1 MPGSTVESLF
11 KPVHLAEH
19 ARRLARTQTVDLGDT
34 RGRPLRPI
42 LREALGDLAAAYR
55 ALAVTGR
62 EGEPLTPA
70 AEWLL
75 DNYYIVR
82 DQLLEAGE
90 TLPRAYYRV
99 LPKLTTGPYA
109 GLPRVYEIAETL
121 AGLTD
126 NAVSLEQLRSFVE
139 GYQEVELLTLAELWA
154 VPILLRV
161 VLAQRAASLALPMRE
176 ALADRQAAATWA
188 ERIVEAA
195 RRDGSLVV
203 GVLAELARERAPL
216 SGPFTLALAASLQD
230 AGGNPPAVEWLEQ
243 RLRARRL
250 SLDDVDR
257 LVTQRETQWQG
268 SLSNAVL
275 ALRAA
280 TEADWSSFV
289 EGLSAVEQTLREDP
303 AGAYAQMDRLSRDDY
318 RHEVERIA
326 RRSPET
332 EFGVAERAVAL
343 AREAAE
349 ADERVPASDH
359 VGYWLVGRGSRALG
373 KAAGYRPRLS
383 RRLFWLSQ
391 RHPTN
396 VYLGSISLV
405 TAIGLLVSVLVADAA
420 GATAGWLALT
430 VAAAFLPVL
439 DFAVT
444 FVNWNVVRFL
454 PPKRLPRLAFRDGIP
469 AEDRTFVVI
478 PTLITSP
485 AHAREM
491 VERLEVHALANPD
504 AALRFALLTDWA
516 DAPAKTVPGD
526 DETVEAARQAIR
538 RLNERDRTARAQGDG
553 AVAGDRFF
561 LLHRERLWNEA
572 QGVWMGWERK
582 RGKLEEF
589 NDLLRDSEAET
600 SYVVVEGDLREV
612 TADDAVRYVLTLD
625 ADTRTA
631 PDGARALVATA
642 SHPLNRPQYSAATG
656 RVIQGYGVLQPRVSI
671 SPESG
676 RQTLFARVYAGRPGV
691 DPYTTAV
698 SDAYMDLFGEGIY
711 TGKGL
716 YDVDAF
722 RQSLAGA
729 VPENAVLSHD
739 LLEGNHARAAL
750 ATGVEVFDDF
760 PSRYASFAARQ
771 HRWVRGDWQLLPW
784 LMPRVRDARGEWRRN
799 PLSVVGRWKLF
810 DNLRRSLT
818 PPALLLFLLLAWT
831 VLPGSPF
838 VWTLIALFV
847 LAFPIYAPA
856 AHGFL
861 FQPPDTVTSSWF
873 RLVWSDVQMHARQ
886 IGLSVI
892 FLAHQSVVM
901 LNAIGRTLV
910 RLVTRRNLLEWT
922 TAQQAEESARDIPRS
937 MWASVAWGLVVLAL
951 VTLAEPIAWITALP
965 FAAAWIAAPWVARRV
980 SRPYTMEAYALTGDD
995 RLRLRRIARRT
1006 WRFFDDI
1013 LGDDDGWL
1021 PPDNLQSEPAQG
1033 LARRTSP
1040 TNIGLAF
1047 NAVQAARDLG
1057 YLGRIEEVRRLGK
1070 MMDAV
1075 EGLERYRGHLYNW
1088 YSTETGAVL
1097 APRYV
1102 STVDSGNLAGALLTL
1117 KQGLLETA
1125 EAVWPNPALL
1135 DGLADTFS
1143 EADPASGGRRE
1154 AADAFRRTL
1163 AEPAPRGLGAWHA
1176 RLGALD
1182 GHARTLAASVAG
1194 DPPKARRWAEAL
1206 AAETRRAV
1214 AEVETFAPWLADGTA
1229 LPADVHDD
1237 LDTATTLGGLALR
1250 LEIHGPEADLPVLA
1264 EAAEALAS
1272 LFAQTHSLAERAN
1285 ALVREMDFRPL
1296 YDPERDLFRIGYDA
1310 GMARQDRYTYD
1321 LLASEARL
1329 ASLLAIAKG
1338 EAPPEHWFHLSRPT
1352 RVTRARR
1359 ALLSWSGTMF
1369 EYLMPVIYTRLYE
1382 RTLLYDAC
1390 YNAVSLQRLY
1400 GRSKDRPWGI
1410 SESAYA
1416 HLDLHLTYQYRAF
1429 GVPYLGLKRGLADD
1443 YVVSPYSTLLALL
1456 VRPERALSNLDRL
1469 DAAGAFGDYGYYEA
1483 LDYTPSRVTSPR
1495 GEGEPPRE
1503 IVRSYMVHHQGMGLL
1518 ALANALG
1525 GNVFQERFH
1534 RDPLVRSVEIL
1545 LQERVPTVVEK
1556 IDPHPLD
1563 DTEVDLVEIAP
1574 VEARVERYGIES
1586 TQGPTPHG
1594 ALLSNGRYSTLLT
1607 TSGTGVSR
1615 FADIALTRWHGDRTR
1630 DADGFFLYVRD
1641 VESGQYWSAAA
1652 QPVTSA
1658 LPPDRYDVWVHTNK
1672 VETARVDD
1680 WIETFTE
1687 TVVSPEDDAEVRR
1700 VTITNYADRPR
1711 TIELTSYAEVVLQP
1725 PAGDLGHP
1733 AFSKLFVETEYLPKN
1748 NALLATR
1755 RPRAEGDVRRWLV
1768 HSVADK
1774 GLARADRATIS
1785 PLQYETDR
1793 MRFLGRGRTL
1803 DRPAA
1808 MDAGARLSRT
1818 AGPVLDPIVSLR
1830 RVVTLQPKQSAQ
1842 VVFSLAVAG
1851 TRDEAERLAE
1861 RYDHPDAAQR
1871 AFDLASTYGL
1881 VELGHLGLTGE
1892 QALGAQELAGRL
1904 LYGDPGLAAPAS
1916 VRERNVRPQSGL
1928 WAYGISGDLPILLF
1942 RTDSMAEVDAF
1953 RVLLKTHA
1961 FWRRRGFEV
1970 DLVVLNDHPPSY
1982 ADSLQEALTQAVET
1996 SPQRALLNQ
2005 RGGIF
2010 IRRTDGIS
2018 EEDLTLLLS
2027 AARVVLDGEVPPL
2040 LETPSRSEDEAAAS
2054 QKGRPDDDQ
2063 IDVGPESVPQDPE
2076 AGPSVPE
2083 APAALRL
2090 APAATPVRRAL
2101 PARHLEAAARLSAS
2115 GVETRPAAVPSGE
2128 DLAFFNGTGGFTDD
2142 GRAYVVRQR
2151 GGFEEDRTPLP
2162 WINVVANRAAGFTA
2176 TESGE
2181 GYTWARNSQQNKLTP
2196 WSNDPV
2202 TDPAGEALYLRDDEA
2217 GVFWTPT
2224 PRPAPAATLYETRHG
2239 WGYSTWTA
2247 EWAGLKTET
2256 TAFVPRRDPLKVV
2269 RLRITNTG
2277 AGTRRLSLYRYA
2289 ELVLGERREP
2299 NAPYIV
2305 VQRDAESGALV
2316 ARNPY
2321 NTTFGG
2327 RLAFAAVG
2335 GADTASVSARR
2346 AAFLGRN
2353 GHASAPEAV
2362 AAGGPLDGV
2371 LATDLDPCMAFHVPL
2386 ALDPGET
2393 REVVFLFGQ
2402 AKTAAEIQT
2411 LVDRYSDPAAADLAL
2426 SEVTA
2431 FWEETL
2437 GAVHVQTPAPDLD
2450 VLVNGWLLYQN
2461 LSCRLWGRSA
2471 FYQSGGAY
2479 GFRDQLQDSLALIY
2493 TRPDLTRAQI
2503 LKNAAHQFEEGD
2515 VLHWWHPVT
2524 GAGIRTRFSDDLL
2537 WLPYAVAFALATT
2550 GDETLLDE
2558 EAPFLTARH
2567 LEAGEDEVFLTPQ
2580 TSGEHGSVYEHA
2592 CRAIDISL
2600 TAGRH
2605 GLPLMGSGDWND
2617 GMNRIGNEGEGESVW
2632 LGFFLAHILERFVPI
2647 CEGRNDRQRAE
2658 RYRTYLTSLKTA
2670 LNADG
2675 WDGQWYRRA
2684 FYDDGTPV
2692 GSATSDEC
2700 RIDAIAQGW
2709 SIISGVAPP
2718 DRARSVLDAV
2728 DQHLVDEHAGII
2740 RLLTPPF
2747 DLTGH
2752 DPGYIKGYLPGVREN
2767 GGQYTHGVL
2776 WAVRA
2781 FAEAGRTDRAAD
2793 LLRMILPLNHARTP
2807 AAVDRYKTEPY
2818 AVAADVYSVE
2828 PHVGRGGW
2836 TWYTG
2841 SAGWMWRVSVETVL
2855 GLRREAEALCL
2866 TPRVPDDWD
2875 RFSLRYRTDARG
2887 TVYTVHAERDGPGGV
2902 TSAEV
2907 DGQPVTVE
2915 DATARVP
2922 LVSDGA
2928 AHAVVLRLGV
2938 AASG

>member
-1 MPGSTVESLF
+1 MSGPTVESLF

-19 ARRLARTQTVDLGDT
+19 ARRLARTQTVEADEG
-34 RGRPLRPI
+34 RGRPLRPL
-42 LREALGDLAAAYR
+42 LRDALADLTGAYR
-55 ALAVTGR
+55 ALAVSGR
-62 EGEPLTPA
+62 AGETLTPA

-75 DNYYIVR
+75 DNFHVVR
-82 DQLLEAGE
+82 DQLREAE
-90 TLPRAYYRV
+90 DALPRAYYRL
-99 LPKLTTGPYA
+99 LPKLKVGPYQ
-109 GLPRVYEIAETL
+109 GLPRAYEIVETL
-121 AGLTD
+121 AELTD
-126 NAVSLEQLRSFVE
+126 NAADPEHLEAFVR

-154 VPILLRV
+154 LPILLRM
-161 VLAQRAASLALPMRE
+161 VLAQRVAALAAPMHE
-176 ALADRQAAATWA
+176 ALDDRHAAAEW
-188 ERIVEAA
+188 AA
-195 RRDGSLVV
+195 RIAETGREDPSEVV
-203 GVLAELARERAPL
+203 HVLAEMARERAPL
-216 SGPFTLALAASLQD
+216 SSPFVLALAGTLQ
-230 AGGNPPAVEWLEQ
+230 AQGGNATALAWVEH
-243 RLRARRL
+243 RLRARRV
-250 SLDDVDR
+250 SLDDVER
-257 LVTQRETQWQG
+257 LETQRETQWQA
-268 SLSNAVL
+268 SIANAIL
-275 ALRAA
+275 AVRAVA
-280 TEADWSSFV
+280 EADWTVFV
-289 EGLSAVEQTLREDP
+289 EALSGVEQMLREDP
-303 AGAYAQMDRLSRDDY
+303 AGVYARMDKATRDDY
-318 RHEVERIA
+318 RHHVERLA
-326 RRSPET
+326 RHSPET
-332 EFGVAERAVAL
+332 EFGVAERALAL

-349 ADERVPASDH
+349 AEERVPASDH
-359 VGYWLVGRGSRALG
+359 VGYWLVGRGAKAMG
-373 KAAGYRPRLS
+373 KAVGYHAPLGRRVLRLA
-383 RRLFWLSQ
+383 
-391 RHPTN
+391 RHYPT
-396 VYLGSISLV
+396 VTYLGSISLV
-405 TAIGLLVSVLVADAA
+405 TALGLALSVWIADASGASA
-420 GATAGWLALT
+420 GLLALT
-430 VAAAFLPVL
+430 VAAAFLPLL

-454 PPKRLPRLAFRDGIP
+454 PPHRLPRLDFSDGIP
-469 AEDRTFVVI
+469 AEDRTFVVV
-478 PTLITSP
+478 PTLLTSP
-485 AHAREM
+485 EHAREM

-504 AALRFALLTDWA
+504 AALRYALLSDWA
-516 DAPAKTVPGD
+516 DAPEKEAPGD
-526 DETVEAARQAIR
+526 AATLAAAREAVRQ
-538 RLNERDRTARAQGDG
+538 LNERVRAARAQGDG
-553 AVAGDRFF
+553 APGGDRFF
-561 LLHRERLWNEA
+561 LLHRERRWNEA

-589 NDLLRDSEAET
+589 NDLLRNPDAAT
-600 SYVVVEGDLREV
+600 SFIAVEGDLRGATEGG
-612 TADDAVRYVLTLD
+612 AVRYVLTLD

-642 SHPLNRPQYSAATG
+642 AHPLNRPQYSVDAG
-656 RVIQGYGVLQPRVSI
+656 RVTEGYGVFQPRVSI

-676 RQTLFARVYAGRPGV
+676 RQTLFARIYAGRPGV

-722 RQSLAGA
+722 RHTLGGA
-729 VPENAVLSHD
+729 VRENSVLSHD

-760 PSRYASFAARQ
+760 PSRYASFSSRL

-784 LMPRVRDARGEWRRN
+784 LMPRVKDAAGRWRKN

-818 PPALLLFLLLAWT
+818 PPALLVFLLLAWT

-861 FQPPDTVTSSWF
+861 FQPPDTVTSSWL
-873 RLVWSDVQMHARQ
+873 RLLWADVKMHAQQ
-886 IGLSVI
+886 IGLSVA
-892 FLAHQSVVM
+892 FLAHQSVVV
-901 LNAIGRTLV
+901 LDAIGQTLW
-910 RLVTRRNLLEWT
+910 RLFVSRKNLLEWT
-922 TAQQAEESARDIPRS
+922 TAQQAEESARDVPHS
-937 MWASVAWGLVVLAL
+937 MWASVGWGLVVLAA
-951 VTLAEPIAWITALP
+951 VTVAEPIAWFTALP
-965 FAAAWIAAPWVARRV
+965 FAAAWIAAPWLARRV
-980 SRPYTMEAYALTGDD
+980 SRPVVHEEYTFTAGD
-995 RLRLRRIARRT
+995 RQRLRRVARRT
-1006 WRFFDDI
+1006 WRFFDET
-1013 LGDDDGWL
+1013 LSETNRWL
-1021 PPDNLQSEPAQG
+1021 PPDNLQVQPAQG

-1047 NAVQAARDLG
+1047 GAVQAAHDLG
-1057 YLGRIEEVRRLGK
+1057 YLPRTEEVRRLGL
-1070 MMDAV
+1070 MLDSV
-1075 EGLERYRGHLYNW
+1075 EALERYRGHLYNW
-1088 YSTETGAVL
+1088 YSTETGAVM

-1117 KQGLLETA
+1117 KQGLGETETA
-1125 EAVWPNPALL
+1125 PWPNPAVL
-1135 DGLADTFS
+1135 DGLADTLAEVERS
-1143 EADPASGGRRE
+1143 PGAGRDAASGLRRLLDEPASRGLAAWHERLAALDAQAEALRAQVRGEPEEVRAWATSLAAEARRARAE
-1154 AADAFRRTL
+1154 MEALAPWLTDTALGAETAAD
-1163 AEPAPRGLGAWHA
+1163 
-1176 RLGALD
+1176 LD
-1182 GHARTLAASVAG
+1182 EARTLADLA
-1194 DPPKARRWAEAL
+1194 ARVRRQRDGGETSAALREADEAL
-1206 AAETRRAV
+1206 AALV
-1214 AEVETFAPWLADGTA
+1214 GTA
-1229 LPADVHDD
+1229 RD
-1237 LDTATTLGGLALR
+1237 
-1250 LEIHGPEADLPVLA
+1250 
-1264 EAAEALAS
+1264 
-1272 LFAQTHSLAERAN
+1272 LAERADR
-1285 ALVREMDFRPL
+1285 LVRDMDFRPL
-1296 YDPERDLFRIGYDA
+1296 YDADRDLFRIGYDA
-1310 GMARQDRYTYD
+1310 GMARADAHTYD

-1338 EAPPEHWFHLSRPT
+1338 EAPPEHWFHLGRPT

-1369 EYLMPVIYTRLYE
+1369 EYLMPVLYTRLYE
-1382 RTLLYDAC
+1382 RTLLADAC

-1400 GRSKDRPWGI
+1400 ARTLGGRPWGV
-1410 SESAYA
+1410 SESGYA

-1429 GVPYLGLKRGLADD
+1429 GVPYLGLKRGLGED
-1443 YVVSPYSTLLALL
+1443 YVVAPYATLLALS
-1456 VRPERALSNLDRL
+1456 VRPDRVIPNLDRL
-1469 DAAGAFGDYGYYEA
+1469 DKAGAWGPYGYYEA
-1483 LDYTPSRVTSPR
+1483 VDYTPGRISGTATD
-1495 GEGEPPRE
+1495 GEEPHE
-1503 IVRSYMVHHQGMGLL
+1503 VVRSYMVHHQGMGLL
-1518 ALANALG
+1518 ALTNALR

-1563 DTEVDLVEIAP
+1563 ETEVEPVEIAP
-1574 VEARVERYGIES
+1574 VEARVEHFGIGS
-1586 TQGPTPHG
+1586 TDDPTPHG
-1594 ALLSNGRYSTLLT
+1594 VLLSNGRYSTLLT
-1607 TSGTGVSR
+1607 TSGTGYSR
-1615 FADIALTRWHGDRTR
+1615 YNDVALTRWHGDRTR
-1630 DADGFFLYVRD
+1630 DGDGFFIYVRD
-1641 VESGQYWSAAA
+1641 VESGQYWSATR

-1658 LPPDRYDVWVHTNK
+1658 PPPDRYDVWVHLNK
-1672 VETARVDD
+1672 VETARVDH

-1687 TVVSPEDDAEVRR
+1687 AVVSPEDDIEVRR
-1700 VTITNYADRPR
+1700 VTVTNYDDRPR

-1755 RPRAEGDVRRWLV
+1755 RPRAEGDTRRWLI
-1768 HSVADK
+1768 HAVADQ
-1774 GLARADRATIS
+1774 GLARPERAAIT

-1793 MRFLGRGRTL
+1793 MAFVGRGRTL
-1803 DRPAA
+1803 DQPAA
-1808 MDAGARLSRT
+1808 MDPGARLSRT
-1818 AGPVLDPIVSLR
+1818 AGAVLDPIVSLR

-1842 VVFSLAVAG
+1842 VVFTVAVAD
-1851 TRDEAERLAE
+1851 TREEAERLAE
-1861 RYDHPDAAQR
+1861 RYDHPDASQR
-1871 AFDLASTYGL
+1871 AFELASTYGL

-1892 QALGAQELAGRL
+1892 EALNVQELASRL
-1904 LYGDPGLAAPAS
+1904 LYGDPRLASPAA
-1916 VRERNVRPQSGL
+1916 VRQRNTRSQSGL

-1942 RTDSMAEVDAF
+1942 RTSSLEELDAF
-1953 RVLLKTHA
+1953 RLLLRAHA
-1961 FWRRRGFEV
+1961 FWRRRGLEA

-1982 ADSLQEALTQAVET
+1982 ADNLQEALTQAVEA
-1996 SPQRALLNQ
+1996 SPQRGLLGQ

-2010 IRRTDGIS
+2010 LRRTEGMP

-2027 AARVVLDGEVPPL
+2027 AARVVLHGSVPTLLASATTSELEARAEEVDVAPDQPGADGETARVTERAVPA
-2040 LETPSRSEDEAAAS
+2040 TDEAAA
-2054 QKGRPDDDQ
+2054 
-2063 IDVGPESVPQDPE
+2063 E
-2076 AGPSVPE
+2076 
-2083 APAALRL
+2083 RL
-2090 APAATPVRRAL
+2090 AAAGVEVR
-2101 PARHLEAAARLSAS
+2101 EAAEEP
-2115 GVETRPAAVPSGE
+2115 GGE
-2128 DLAFFNGTGGFTDD
+2128 DLQFFNGYGGFTGD

-2151 GGFEEDRTPLP
+2151 GGAPADRTPLP

-2202 TDPAGEALYLRDDEA
+2202 TDPAGEALYLRDDAA

-2224 PRPAPAATLYETRHG
+2224 PRPAPAPAAYETRHG
-2239 WGYSTWTA
+2239 WGATTWSTAWG
-2247 EWAGLKTET
+2247 GLRTET

-2269 RLRITNTG
+2269 RLRITNESG
-2277 AGTRRLSLYRYA
+2277 AERRLSLYRYA

-2299 NAPYIV
+2299 NAPYV
-2305 VQRDAESGALV
+2305 VVERDEPSGALL
-2316 ARNPY
+2316 AHNPY
-2321 NTTFGG
+2321 NPTFGG

-2335 GADTASVSARR
+2335 GAEVASVSARR

-2362 AAGGPLDGV
+2362 ATGGPLDGR
-2371 LATDLDPCMAFHVPL
+2371 LDTGLDPCAALHVPL
-2386 ALDPGET
+2386 ALAPGET
-2393 REVVFLFGQ
+2393 REVTFLFGQ
-2402 AKTAAEIQT
+2402 AKTADEVRT
-2411 LVDRYSDPAAADLAL
+2411 LVQRYAEPEAADLAL

-2437 GAVHVQTPAPDLD
+2437 GAVQVETPAPDLD

-2515 VLHWWHPVT
+2515 VLHWWHPIT

-2558 EAPFLTARH
+2558 EARFLTARA
-2567 LEAGEDEVFLTPQ
+2567 LEPGEDEVFLTPQ
-2580 TSGEHGSVYEHA
+2580 PSGESGSIYEHA
-2592 CRAIDISL
+2592 CRAIDVSL
-2600 TAGRH
+2600 TTGRH

-2617 GMNRIGNEGEGESVW
+2617 GMNRVGNEGEGESVW
-2632 LGFFLAHILERFVPI
+2632 LGFFLAHILKRFVPI
-2647 CEGRNDRQRAE
+2647 CRARNDRQRAE
-2658 RYRTYLTSLKTA
+2658 RYAAYLADLTRA

-2675 WDGQWYRRA
+2675 WDGHWYRRA
-2684 FYDDGTPV
+2684 FYDDGTPL
-2692 GSATSDEC
+2692 GSASNDEC

-2709 SIISGVAPP
+2709 SVISGVAPP
-2718 DRARSVLDAV
+2718 ERAALALDAV
-2728 DQHLVDEHAGII
+2728 DQHLVDERAGII

-2781 FAEAGRTDRAAD
+2781 FAEAGRHDRAAE

-2807 AAVDRYKTEPY
+2807 AAADRYKTEPY

-2841 SAGWMWRVSVETVL
+2841 SAGWMWRVAVESVL
-2855 GLRREAEALCL
+2855 GLRREPEALRL

-2875 RFSLRYRTDARG
+2875 GFTLRYRTDARG
-2887 TVYTVHAERDGPGGV
+2887 TVYVLRAERVGPGPA
-2902 TSAEV
+2902 SAAEA
-2907 DGQPVTVE
+2907 DGDLLEADAEGTV
-2915 DATARVP
+2915 RVP
-2922 LVSDGA
+2922 LVSDGER
-2928 AHAVVLRLGV
+2928 HEVLVRLGR
-2938 AASG
+2938 A

>member
-19 ARRLARTQTVDLGDT
+19 ARRLARTQTVDT
-34 RGRPLRPI
+34 EESRGRPLRPL
-42 LREALGDLAAAYR
+42 LREAYRDLTETYR
-55 ALAVTGR
+55 ALASAGR
-62 EGEPLTPA
+62 EGETLMPA

-75 DNYYIVR
+75 DNFHVVR
-82 DQLLEAGE
+82 DQLREAE
-90 TLPRAYYRV
+90 DALPRAYYRL
-99 LPKLTTGPYA
+99 LPKLKTGPYQ
-109 GLPRVYEIAETL
+109 GLPRVYEIVETL
-121 AGLTD
+121 AELTD
-126 NAVSLEQLRSFVE
+126 NAADPEHVESFVRAF
-139 GYQEVELLTLAELWA
+139 QEVELLTLAELWA
-154 VPILLRV
+154 LPILLRV
-161 VLAQRAASLALPMRE
+161 VLVQRVAALASPMRE
-176 ALADRQAAATWA
+176 ALADRQAAAEWA
-188 ERIVEAA
+188 GKITKTAEDDSSE
-195 RRDGSLVV
+195 VV
-203 GVLAELARERAPL
+203 HVLAEMAREQAPL
-216 SGPFTLALAASLQD
+216 SGPFALTLAAALQ
-230 AGGNPPAVEWLEQ
+230 AQGGSAPAVEWLEH
-243 RLRARRL
+243 RLRARRV

-257 LVTQRETQWQG
+257 LATQRETQWQA
-268 SLSNAVL
+268 SIANAVI
-275 ALRAA
+275 AVRAA
-280 TEADWSSFV
+280 TKAEWV
-289 EGLSAVEQTLREDP
+289 EVVERLSAVEQTLREDP
-303 AGAYAQMDRLSRDDY
+303 AGVYARMDKATRDDY
-318 RHEVERIA
+318 RHQVERLA

-332 EFGVAERAVAL
+332 EFGVAERALAL

-359 VGYWLVGRGSRALG
+359 VGYWIVGRGSKALG
-373 KAAGYRPRLS
+373 QAVGYHRRLG
-383 RRLFWLSQ
+383 RRLFWVSQ
-391 RHPTN
+391 RHPTA

-405 TAIGLLVSVLVADAA
+405 TAVGLAVSLWIADAA
-420 GATAGWLALT
+420 GADTGLLALT
-430 VAAAFLPVL
+430 VAAAFLPLL

-454 PPKRLPRLAFRDGIP
+454 PPHKLPKLDFSEGIP

-504 AALRFALLTDWA
+504 AALRYALLSDWA
-516 DAPAKTVPGD
+516 DAPEKEMPGD
-526 DETVEAARQAIR
+526 EATVDAARQAIR
-538 RLNERDRTARAQGDG
+538 RLNERSRAARAQGDG
-553 AVAGDRFF
+553 APGGDRFF
-561 LLHRERLWNEA
+561 LLHRERRWNEA

-589 NDLLRDSEAET
+589 NDLLRDPDTET
-600 SYVVVEGDLREV
+600 SYILAEGDIREA
-612 TADDAVRYVLTLD
+612 TRGDAVRYVLTLD
-625 ADTRTA
+625 ADTRTT

-642 SHPLNRPQYSAATG
+642 AHPLNRPQYSIDAG
-656 RVIQGYGVLQPRVSI
+656 RVTEGYGVFQPRVSI

-676 RQTLFARVYAGRPGV
+676 RQTIFARIYAGRPGV

-722 RQSLAGA
+722 RHTLGGA
-729 VPENAVLSHD
+729 VPENTVLSHD

-760 PSRYASFAARQ
+760 PSRYASFAARL

-784 LMPRVRDARGEWRRN
+784 LLPRVKDAGGRWRKN

-818 PPALLLFLLLAWT
+818 PPAILIFLLLAWA

-856 AHGFL
+856 AHGFI
-861 FQPPDTVTSSWF
+861 FQPPDTVTSSWL
-873 RLVWSDVQMHARQ
+873 RILWADAKMHAQQ
-886 IGLSVI
+886 IGLSVV

-901 LNAIGRTLV
+901 LDAIGRTLWRMFV
-910 RLVTRRNLLEWT
+910 SHKTLLEWT
-922 TAQQAEESARDIPRS
+922 TAQQAEDSARDMPRS
-937 MWASVAWGLVVLAL
+937 MWASMGWGLVVLGT
-951 VTLAEPIAWITALP
+951 VTVAEPIAWITALP
-965 FAAAWIAAPWVARRV
+965 FAAAWIAAPWIARRV
-980 SRPYTMEAYALTGDD
+980 SRPLVHEEYTLTSSD
-995 RLRLRRIARRT
+995 RQRLRRVARRT
-1006 WRFFDDI
+1006 WRFFDET
-1013 LGDDDGWL
+1013 LSETNRWL
-1021 PPDNLQSEPAQG
+1021 PPDNLQVQPAQG
-1033 LARRTSP
+1033 IARRTSP
-1040 TNIGLAF
+1040 TNIGLAL
-1047 NAVQAARDLG
+1047 NAVQAAHDLG
-1057 YLGRIEEVRRLGK
+1057 YLTRTEEIRRIGLMLGS
-1070 MMDAV
+1070 V
-1075 EGLERYRGHLYNW
+1075 EGLERYKGHLYNW
-1088 YSTETGAVL
+1088 YSTETGAVM

-1117 KQGLLETA
+1117 KQGLGETTRA
-1125 EAVWPNPALL
+1125 RWPNPATL
-1135 DGLADTFS
+1135 DGLEDTLA
-1143 EADPASGGRRE
+1143 EAHVESGIAR
-1154 AADAFRRTL
+1154 DAVDAIRRTL
-1163 AEPAPRGLGAWHA
+1163 DERAPRGLRAWHE
-1176 RLGALD
+1176 RLVALD
-1182 GHARTLAASVAG
+1182 AQAQTIAGSLAAESETT
-1194 DPPKARRWAEAL
+1194 RTWATAL
-1206 AAETRRAV
+1206 AAETALARAEMEAV
-1214 AEVETFAPWLADGTA
+1214 APWLAEGAA
-1229 LPADVHDD
+1229 LD
-1237 LDTATTLGGLALR
+1237 
-1250 LEIHGPEADLPVLA
+1250 A
-1264 EAAEALAS
+1264 ETAEALDGTTS
-1272 LFAQTHSLAERAN
+1272 LGDLAAGVRRHLADGAAAPALQAADAALTSLIDAAHDLADRADL
-1285 ALVREMDFRPL
+1285 LVREMDFRPL
-1296 YDPERDLFRIGYDA
+1296 YDAGRDLFRIGYDA
-1310 GMARQDRYTYD
+1310 GMARQDPYTYD

-1352 RVTRARR
+1352 RVTGVRR

-1382 RTLLYDAC
+1382 RTLLADAC

-1400 GRSKDRPWGI
+1400 ARSSGGRPWGV

-1429 GVPYLGLKRGLADD
+1429 GVPYLGLKRRLAED
-1443 YVVSPYSTLLALL
+1443 YVVSPYSTLLALS
-1456 VRPERALSNLDRL
+1456 VRPDRVIPNLDRL
-1469 DAAGAFGDYGYYEA
+1469 DAAGAWGPYGYYEA
-1483 LDYTPSRVTSPR
+1483 VDYTPGRISTPST
-1495 GEGEPPRE
+1495 GDGEPRE
-1503 IVRSYMVHHQGMGLL
+1503 VVRTYMAHHQGMGLL
-1518 ALANALG
+1518 ALVNALRR
-1525 GNVFQERFH
+1525 NVFQERFH

-1563 DTEVDLVEIAP
+1563 EGEVEPVEISP
-1574 VEARVERYGIES
+1574 VEARVEHFGIES
-1586 TQGPTPHG
+1586 TEDPGPHG

-1607 TSGTGVSR
+1607 TAGTGYSR
-1615 FADIALTRWHGDRTR
+1615 FNDVALTRWHGDRTR
-1630 DADGFFLYVRD
+1630 DADGLFVYVRD
-1641 VESGQYWSAAA
+1641 VESGRYWSTTR
-1652 QPVTSA
+1652 QPTLSA
-1658 LPPDRYDVWVHTNK
+1658 PPPDRYDVWIHLNK

-1687 TVVSPEDDAEVRR
+1687 AVVSPEDDVEVRR
-1700 VTITNYADRPR
+1700 VTVTNYADRPR

-1755 RPRAEGDVRRWLV
+1755 RPRAEGDPRRWVV
-1768 HSVADK
+1768 HAVADQ
-1774 GLARADRATIS
+1774 GLARSERAAIT

-1793 MRFLGRGRTL
+1793 MRFVGRGRTL

-1808 MDAGARLSRT
+1808 LDPGARLSRT
-1818 AGPVLDPIVSLR
+1818 AGAVLDPVVSLR

-1851 TRDEAERLAE
+1851 TREEAERLAE
-1861 RYDHPDAAQR
+1861 RYDHPDASQR
-1871 AFDLASTYGL
+1871 AFELASTYGL
-1881 VELGHLGLTGE
+1881 VELGHLGLSGE
-1892 QALGAQELAGRL
+1892 ETLNAQEIASRL
-1904 LYGDPGLAAPAS
+1904 LYSDPVYGSPPA
-1916 VRERNVRPQSGL
+1916 VRQRNVRAQSGL

-1942 RTDSMAEVDAF
+1942 RTARMEELDAF
-1953 RVLLKTHA
+1953 RLLLKMHA
-1961 FWRRRGFEV
+1961 FWRRRGLEV
-1970 DLVVLNDHPPSY
+1970 DIVVLNDHPPSY
-1982 ADSLQEALTQAVET
+1982 ADSLQEALTQAVEA
-1996 SPQRALLNQ
+1996 SPQRGLLGQ

-2010 IRRTDGIS
+2010 LRRSDGMP
-2018 EEDLTLLLS
+2018 EEDVTLMMT
-2027 AARVVLDGEVPPL
+2027 AARVIFHGHVPMLLASATTSELEARTSVEHETDGVTWGDGEAEV
-2040 LETPSRSEDEAAAS
+2040 TP
-2054 QKGRPDDDQ
+2054 
-2063 IDVGPESVPQDPE
+2063 DP
-2076 AGPSVPE
+2076 AV
-2083 APAALRL
+2083 
-2090 APAATPVRRAL
+2090 
-2101 PARHLEAAARLSAS
+2101 PARHPAAAERL
-2115 GVETRPAAVPSGE
+2115 AAVGIEGDEARGAISGD
-2128 DLAFFNGTGGFTDD
+2128 DLDFFNGYGGFTDD

-2151 GGFEEDRTPLP
+2151 GGVEDDRTPLP
-2162 WINVVANRAAGFTA
+2162 WINVVANPVAGFTA

-2202 TDPAGEALYLRDDEA
+2202 TDPAGEALYLRDDAA

-2224 PRPAPAATLYETRHG
+2224 ARPAPAPALYETRHA
-2239 WGYSTWTA
+2239 WGQTTWHA
-2247 EWAGLKTET
+2247 EWGGLKTEV

-2269 RLRITNTG
+2269 RLRITNTSG
-2277 AGTRRLSLYRYA
+2277 IDRQLSLYRYA

-2299 NAPYIV
+2299 NAPYV
-2305 VQRDAESGALV
+2305 AVERDDESGALL
-2316 ARNPY
+2316 AHNPY
-2321 NTTFGG
+2321 NATFGN

-2335 GADTASVSARR
+2335 GAEVASVSAQR
-2346 AAFLGRN
+2346 ATFLGRN
-2353 GHASAPEAV
+2353 GHASVPDAV
-2362 AAGGPLDGV
+2362 AGGGPLNGD
-2371 LATDLDPCMAFHVPL
+2371 LNTDLDPCFALHVPL
-2386 ALDPGET
+2386 ALAAGET
-2393 REVVFLFGQ
+2393 REVTFLFGQ
-2402 AKTAAEIQT
+2402 AKTVPDVRTLIRRYAEP
-2411 LVDRYSDPAAADLAL
+2411 DAADLAL

-2431 FWEETL
+2431 FWEQTL
-2437 GAVHVQTPAPDLD
+2437 GAVQVHTPAPDLD

-2537 WLPYAVAFALATT
+2537 WLPYAVAFALSTT

-2558 EAPFLTARH
+2558 EAPFLAARE
-2567 LEAGEDEVFLTPQ
+2567 LAPGEDEVFLVPQ
-2580 TSGEHGSVYEHA
+2580 PSGEHGSVYEHA

-2600 TAGRH
+2600 TKGRH

-2617 GMNRIGNEGEGESVW
+2617 GMNRVGNEGEGESVW
-2632 LGFFLAHILERFVPI
+2632 LGFFLAHILEQFVDI
-2647 CEGRNDRQRAE
+2647 CRDRNDRQRAE
-2658 RYRTYLTSLKTA
+2658 RYEAYLADLRRA

-2684 FYDDGTPV
+2684 FYDDGTPL
-2692 GSATSDEC
+2692 GSSTNDEC

-2709 SIISGVAPP
+2709 SVISGVAPP
-2718 DRARSVLDAV
+2718 ERAEQVLDAV
-2728 DQHLVDEHAGII
+2728 DQHLVDERSGII

-2781 FAEAGRTDRAAD
+2781 FAEAGRHDRAAE
-2793 LLRMILPLNHARTP
+2793 LLRMILPLNHTRTRG
-2807 AAVDRYKTEPY
+2807 AAKTYKTEPY

-2841 SAGWMWRVSVETVL
+2841 SAGWMWRVSVESLL

-2866 TPRVPDDWD
+2866 TPRIPSNWD
-2875 RFSLRYRTDARG
+2875 GYTLRYRTDARG
-2887 TVYTVHAERDGPGGV
+2887 TVYIVRVERVGEGPV
-2902 TSAEV
+2902 TSVEV
-2907 DGQPVTVE
+2907 DGQPASV
-2915 DATARVP
+2915 AGGTARIP
-2922 LVSDGA
+2922 LVSDGDEHTA
-2928 AHAVVLRLGV
+2928 TVRLGS
-2938 AASG
+2938 A